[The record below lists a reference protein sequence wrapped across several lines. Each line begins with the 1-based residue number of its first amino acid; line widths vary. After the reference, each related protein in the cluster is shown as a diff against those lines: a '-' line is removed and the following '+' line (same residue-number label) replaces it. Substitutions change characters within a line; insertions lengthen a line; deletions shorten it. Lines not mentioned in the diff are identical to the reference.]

1 MPGERIEPRWSDNAP
16 PAEKALYAA
25 VRDALPG
32 HVAVIPQVMMTVDG
46 RGRPEEA
53 EADLVIVDPSHGV
66 LIVEVKG
73 GTLSYDPTRAVWRR
87 REGNGRIVRDPVQ
100 QAKKARSIV
109 RNLLK
114 QHHFPTDEI
123 PLRWAVAVP
132 DCTLD
137 TPGEAI
143 LPGRQL
149 WDASALPAIG
159 EMVRATQGEL
169 VLGEAAIGDVRAE
182 AIVRALRGRAVEGT
196 PSGLAEVTEHEAR
209 IRALTESH
217 RNVLHTFLAHRR
229 VLVRGAAGTG
239 KTMLAIE
246 AAARFAAQGE
256 RVLLTCWHRL
266 LATALRARLAERL
279 AAAGSPVQVS
289 ADPSGQ
295 VVVTD
300 LASLAGSSGP
310 PEGADPREWY
320 YEVLPDRLGPEVTGG
335 LFDVIVLDEA
345 QDPTELWLLAL
356 AGLQRDGG
364 RWYAFADRQQDL
376 FGNAPGLA
384 DFLDVDHQLR
394 ENFRNSRQIV
404 EVVTWFGD
412 VETDCLTGDGPPV
425 RFIRV
430 PEDRVVGRTAEI
442 ARKLVRDEGFR
453 PSQVAAIWLYHN
465 PFQGDPDGLITQ
477 DRDGEVV
484 TTNSAAFKG
493 MEREVVV
500 LGLDLREGRTREDNR
515 RAIYTAASRARSQLV
530 VVADPDQLRREELY
544 ILAGRFKDSSAEP

>member
-1 MPGERIEPRWSDNAP
+1 MAEQPRWSDDAP
-16 PAEKALYAA
+16 PAEKTLYAA
-25 VRDALPG
+25 VRAALPD
-32 HVAVIPQVMMTVDG
+32 HVAVLPQVMMTVDG
-46 RGRPEEA
+46 RGKPDEA
-53 EADLVIVDPSHGV
+53 EADLVIVDPDHGV
-66 LIVEVKG
+66 LVVEVKG
-73 GTLSYDPTRAVWRR
+73 GTMLFDATQQVWRR
-87 REGNGRIVRDPVQ
+87 REGNGRIVRDPVK
-100 QAKKARSIV
+100 QAKRARSIV
-109 RNLLK
+109 RTLLK
-114 QHHFPTDEI
+114 QSRFPTDEI
-123 PLRWAVAVP
+123 PLRWAVATP
-132 DCTLD
+132 ECALD

-143 LPGRQL
+143 LPERLL
-149 WDASALPAIG
+149 WDAGSLAGIAEAVRTTQGHLDDGEQAIG
-159 EMVRATQGEL
+159 QT
-169 VLGEAAIGDVRAE
+169 RAE
-182 AIVRALRGRAVEGT
+182 AIVRTLRGRDVTGT
-196 PSGLAEVTEHEAR
+196 RSTAAEVAEHEDR

-217 RNVLHTFLAHRR
+217 RNVLHTFLTHRR

-239 KTMLAIE
+239 KTMLGIE

-266 LATALRARLAERL
+266 LATALRDKLAERL
-279 AAAGSPVQVS
+279 AAMGSPVEVG
-289 ADPSGQ
+289 ADPTGQ

-300 LASLAGSSGP
+300 LASLAGGGEVP
-310 PEGADPREWY
+310 DGEDPRRWY
-320 YEVLPDRLGPEVTGG
+320 YEVLPDRLTTEATGG
-335 LFDVIVLDEA
+335 PFDVIVLDEA

-356 AGLQRDGG
+356 AGLQRDDG

-404 EVVTWFGD
+404 EIVTFFGD

-442 ARKLVRDEGFR
+442 ARKLVRDEGFS
-453 PSQVAAIWLYHN
+453 PAQVGAIWLYHN
-465 PFQGDPDGLITQ
+465 PFQGDPDGLIAQ
-477 DRDGEVV
+477 DRSGGMV

-500 LGLDLREGRTREDNR
+500 LGLDLRQGRSKEDNR

-544 ILAGRFKDSSAEP
+544 LLAGLFKDTPPDAG

>member
-1 MPGERIEPRWSDNAP
+1 MPGERIEPRWSDSAP

-25 VRDALPG
+25 VRDALPD

-73 GTLSYDPTRAVWRR
+73 GTLSYDPARAVWRR

-114 QHHFPTDEI
+114 QHRFPTDEI

-149 WDASALPAIG
+149 WDAGALPTIG
-159 EMVRATQGEL
+159 EVVRATQGEL
-169 VLGEAAIGDVRAE
+169 VLGEAAIGDVRAD

-217 RNVLHTFLAHRR
+217 RNVLHTFLTHRR

-279 AAAGSPVQVS
+279 AAAGSPVEVS
-289 ADPSGQ
+289 ADPSAQ

-320 YEVLPDRLGPEVTGG
+320 YEVLPDRLDPEVTGG
-335 LFDVIVLDEA
+335 PFDVIVLDEA

-430 PEDRVVGRTAEI
+430 PQDRVEGRTAEI
-442 ARKLVRDEGFR
+442 ARKLVRDEGFL
-453 PSQVAAIWLYHN
+453 PAQVAAIWLYHN
-465 PFQGDPDGLITQ
+465 PFQGDPEGLIAQ
-477 DRDGEVV
+477 DREGAMV

-544 ILAGRFKDSSAEP
+544 ILAGRFKDSPAEP